1 MLVACDGMIVWCH
14 VAFLPYL
21 RLLRQ
26 TVEVHNYGSLV
37 NRKPKSLG
45 RFFVFFV
52 ENAGWFRSVARVS
65 IHICRR
71 YRHRGQGNKTTE
83 KSTSRLPVSVAFWQ
97 PREKRQKKQ
106 TRQPTFGYRFTSV
119 LVGQANFIQVLRSMT
134 HHCTTCQVCII
145 RREVR
150 GLRRQMMHDILMS

>member
-45 RFFVFFV
+45 RFFVFFVENACWFRSVARVSIHICRFFVFFV

-119 LVGQANFIQVLRSMT
+119 LVGQALSLI
-134 HHCTTCQVCII
+134 HI
-145 RREVR
+145 
-150 GLRRQMMHDILMS
+150 